1 MNQKASNCTMW
12 PQFLFP
18 FALCLRASGLQRCL
32 LPWFSSRALFYGP
45 VVKLHKPGRCGLD
58 STLTHA
64 SVVPQ
69 VTQRRVTPAAQ
80 AQRPAQRAN
89 TAARCVR
96 AMASEALPNGT
107 AVDERVEALRK
118 AMQEAGV
125 DAYIVPS
132 EDAHMVGCC
141 ELTLQPAV
149 KATVIVQ
156 RAEFLRTWRCRQDLL
171 QVNTLLHI
179 RIARIAYQHT
189 AAYVRCRASMRPTAT
204 PAASSSAASPALQA
218 RRW

>member
-1 MNQKASNCTMW
+1 MW
-12 PQFLFP
+12 PQILFP
-18 FALCLRASGLQRCL
+18 FALCLRHLACEEVPYTLAL
-32 LPWFSSRALFYGP
+32 LKLCTVGP
-45 VVKLHKPGRCGLD
+45 LVKANKAGGCGLE

-89 TAARCVR
+89 TAVRCVR

-132 EDAHMVGCC
+132 EDAHMVGCH
-141 ELTLQPAV
+141 ELT
-149 KATVIVQ
+149 
-156 RAEFLRTWRCRQDLL
+156 
-171 QVNTLLHI
+171 
-179 RIARIAYQHT
+179 
-189 AAYVRCRASMRPTAT
+189 
-204 PAASSSAASPALQA
+204 
-218 RRW
+218 